1 MFDHLLTGF
10 ATVLTPT
17 NLLFC
22 FFGVTMGTIIGVLPG
37 VGPVAGTA
45 MLVPFTFGMNA
56 TTAIIMLAGIYYGA
70 MYGGSTTSILVN
82 LPGESSSVMTCL
94 DGYQMARKGRAGA
107 ALGIAA
113 IGSYIS
119 GTLSVLGLMLL
130 APPLAE
136 FAIRFGPPEYFA
148 LMALGMTL
156 VISLVGESM
165 IKGLIAGA
173 FGILLG
179 TVGMDP
185 TTGIERF
192 SYGIPTLLDGL
203 SFVSVSVGL
212 FAISEVLEMAEKISA
227 PPSYIDKISNL
238 LPNKEDWKQSI
249 FSILRGSAIGFFAC
263 SMPGAGATVASM
275 LAYATEKK
283 VSKYPE
289 KFGTGIIE
297 GVAAPESANNA
308 ATGGAMI
315 PLLVLGVPGSGT
327 AAVMMGALLIH
338 GMRPGPLLFEKHP
351 DFFWAITASM
361 YIGNIMLLILN
372 LPLVGIWAR
381 MLKIPHSLLI
391 PIILAISTVGVFT
404 VNNNLVEVWIM
415 LLFGIIGY
423 FMKKFGFPP
432 APVILALILTPLM
445 ENALQQSLQMSHG
458 NFAIFFTRPIS
469 LILLSVAILSL
480 ASSLLK
486 FLLAAYKKSKQLPS
500 S

>member
-1 MFDHLLTGF
+1 
-10 ATVLTPT
+10 
-17 NLLFC
+17 
-22 FFGVTMGTIIGVLPG
+22 
-37 VGPVAGTA
+37 
-45 MLVPFTFGMNA
+45 
-56 TTAIIMLAGIYYGA
+56 
-70 MYGGSTTSILVN
+70 VN

-94 DGYQMARKGRAGA
+94 DGYQMGRKGRAGA
-107 ALGIAA
+107 ALGICA
-113 IGSYIS
+113 IGSFIA

-173 FGILLG
+173 FGIFLG
-179 TVGMDP
+179 TIGMDP
-185 TTGIERF
+185 TSGIERF
-192 SYGIPTLLDGL
+192 SYGIPTLMDGL

-212 FAISEVLEMAEKISA
+212 FAISEVLEMAESSSRA
-227 PPSYIDKISNL
+227 PSYIDKISNL
-238 LPNKEDWKQSI
+238 LPNKEDWKRSI
-249 FSILRGSAIGFFAC
+249 FPILRGSAIGFFAC

-283 VSKYPE
+283 MSKHPE
-289 KFGTGIIE
+289 KFGTGVIE
-297 GVAAPESANNA
+297 GVAAPEAANNA

-351 DFFWAITASM
+351 DFFWAVTASM

-372 LPLVGIWAR
+372 LPFVGVWAR
-381 MLKIPHSLLI
+381 MLKIPHSLLV
-391 PIILAISTVGVFT
+391 PIILAISSVGVFT

-423 FMKKFGFPP
+423 FIKKFGFPA
-432 APVILALILTPLM
+432 APVVLALILTPLM
-445 ENALQQSLQMSHG
+445 ENALQQSLQMSHQSLS
-458 NFAIFFTRPIS
+458 IFFNRPIS
-469 LILLSVAILSL
+469 LALLIVAMFSL
-480 ASSLLK
+480 FSPLVR
-486 FLLAAYKKSKQLPS
+486 FLWMRAKNP
-500 S
+500 